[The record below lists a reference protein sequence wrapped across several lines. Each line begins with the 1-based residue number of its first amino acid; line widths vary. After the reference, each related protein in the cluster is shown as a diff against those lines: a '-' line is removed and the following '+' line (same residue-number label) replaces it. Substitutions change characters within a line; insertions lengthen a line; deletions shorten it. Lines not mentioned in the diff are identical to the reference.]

1 MIQRPIRIATLS
13 TLFPSHV
20 RPQFGI
26 FVGRQ
31 TRALAE
37 RDGIDLYA
45 INPIGLPI
53 WPLDQ
58 LSRFRTLAKSR
69 KVDDWNQV
77 RVLRPRFR
85 TIPRIGATRNPKAIA
100 KAALPQLRR
109 LHAAKPFDIIAAEF
123 FYPDGPAAQIIAKEL
138 GIPFTIKARGAD
150 IHYWGAQDGCKQQM
164 LAAADASAG
173 MLAVS
178 GALRHD
184 MAALGMDADKI
195 QVHYTGIDRRTFEP
209 VDRKIVKKD
218 LGLSGTVI
226 ASVGALIARKRQDL
240 VIRALP
246 DLPDTTLLLIGQ
258 GEEESAYRAL
268 AKQLGVEDRV
278 RFLGSLDHQ
287 TLARHVAASDIMALV
302 SSSEGLANAWVEALA
317 AGTPVIACDVG
328 GARELI
334 KDDSAGRIVEPDP
347 TAIVA
352 ATKSILADYPRP
364 YDVRANVAAF
374 SWEEN
379 AEQLDR
385 FYRNILQL
393 AYYPQSGQ
401 RRR

>member
-1 MIQRPIRIATLS
+1 MQRPIRILTLS

-31 TRALAE
+31 TRALTQ
-37 RDGIDLYA
+37 RDGIDLYVA
-45 INPIGLPI
+45 NPIGLPI

-58 LSRFRTLAKSR
+58 LPRFRALAKSR
-69 KVDDWNQV
+69 AVDDWNQV

-85 TIPRIGATRNPKAIA
+85 TIPRVGVTRNPAAVA
-100 KAALPQLRR
+100 KAVLPLVRK
-109 LHAAKPFDIIAAEF
+109 LHAAKPFDLIAAEF
-123 FYPDGPAAQIIAKEL
+123 FYPDGPAAQIIAEEL

-150 IHYWGAQDGCKQQM
+150 IHYWGAQPGCREQI

-178 GALRHD
+178 AALRDD
-184 MAALGMDADKI
+184 MAALGMDESKI

-209 VDRKIVKKD
+209 VDRKIVKQE

-246 DLPDTTLLLIGQ
+246 AVPDATLLLIGQ
-258 GEEESAYRAL
+258 GEEEAAYRAL
-268 AKQLGVEDRV
+268 AQQLGVADRV

-287 TLARHVAASDIMALV
+287 TLARHVAAADIMALV

-334 KDDSAGRIVEPDP
+334 KNDSAGRIVEPDP
-347 TAIVA
+347 VAIA
-352 ATKSILADYPRP
+352 AAICNIMAAPPRP
-364 YDVRANVAAF
+364 FDVRANVAAF

-393 AYYPQSGQ
+393 AFYPQTGE
-401 RRR
+401 RRV

>member
-1 MIQRPIRIATLS
+1 MQRPIRIVTLS

-31 TRALAE
+31 TRALTQ

-45 INPIGLPI
+45 VNPIGLPI
-53 WPLDQ
+53 WPLNW
-58 LSRFRTLAKSR
+58 LGRFRALAKSR
-69 KVDDWNQV
+69 AVDDWNLV

-85 TIPRIGATRNPKAIA
+85 TIPRFGQTRNPKAIA
-100 KAALPQLRR
+100 KAVLPKLRK

-123 FYPDGPAAQIIAKEL
+123 FYPDGPAAQIIADDL

-150 IHYWGAQDGCKQQM
+150 IHYWGAQEGCREQM
-164 LAAADASAG
+164 LAAAKASAG

-178 GALRHD
+178 SALRDD
-184 MAALGMDADKI
+184 MIALGMDGAKI
-195 QVHYTGIDRRTFEP
+195 KVHYTGIDRRTFEP
-209 VDRKIVKKD
+209 VDRKIVKEE

-226 ASVGALIARKRQDL
+226 TSVGAVIARKRQDL

-246 DLPDTTLLLIGQ
+246 DLPGTTLLLIGQ
-258 GEEESAYRAL
+258 GEEEAAYRAL
-268 AKQLGVEDRV
+268 AKQLGVADRV
-278 RFLGSLDHQ
+278 TFLGSIDHHS
-287 TLARHVAASDIMALV
+287 LARYVAASDIMALV
-302 SSSEGLANAWVEALA
+302 SASEGLANAWVEALA

-347 TAIVA
+347 NAIVA
-352 ATKSILADYPRP
+352 AVQSILADYPRP

-385 FYRNILQL
+385 FYRSILQL

-401 RRR
+401 RRL

>member
-1 MIQRPIRIATLS
+1 MQRPIRIVTLS

-31 TRALAE
+31 TRALTQ

-45 INPIGLPI
+45 VNPVGLPL

-58 LSRFRTLAKSR
+58 LRRFRALAKSR
-69 KVDDWNQV
+69 AVDDWNQV

-85 TIPRIGATRNPKAIA
+85 TIPRVGATRNPKAIA
-100 KAALPQLRR
+100 KAVLPQLRK
-109 LHAAKPFDIIAAEF
+109 LHAAKPFDLIAAEF
-123 FYPDGPAAQIIAKEL
+123 FYPDGPAAHIIAQEL

-150 IHYWGAQDGCKQQM
+150 IHYWGAQNGCRDQM
-164 LAAADASAG
+164 LAAADAAAG
-173 MLAVS
+173 MLSVS
-178 GALRHD
+178 AALRQD
-184 MAALGMDADKI
+184 MIDLGMDGDKI
-195 QVHYTGIDRRTFEP
+195 KVHYTGIDRRTFEP
-209 VDRKIVKKD
+209 VDRKFMKSE

-226 ASVGALIARKRQDL
+226 ASVGALIPRKRQDL

-258 GEEESAYRAL
+258 GEEEANYRAL
-268 AKQLGVEDRV
+268 AKDLGVADRV
-278 RFLGSLDHQ
+278 QFLGSLDHQ
-287 TLARHVAASDIMALV
+287 TLARHVATADIMALV

-317 AGTPVIACDVG
+317 AGTPVIACDIG
-328 GARELI
+328 GAKELI
-334 KDDSAGRIVEPDP
+334 KNDTAGRIVEPNP
-347 TAIVA
+347 AAIVA
-352 ATKSILADYPRP
+352 AVQSVMAAPALP

-374 SWEEN
+374 SWDEN

-385 FYRNILQL
+385 FYRAILQL
-393 AYYPQSGQ
+393 AYYPQTGE

>member
-1 MIQRPIRIATLS
+1 MQRPIRILTLS

-31 TRALAE
+31 TRALTQ
-37 RDGIDLYA
+37 RDGIDLYTV
-45 INPIGLPI
+45 NPIGLPI

-58 LSRFRTLAKSR
+58 LGRFRILAKSR
-69 KVDDWNQV
+69 TVDDWNQV

-85 TIPRIGATRNPKAIA
+85 TIPRIGVTRNPKAIA

-109 LHAAKPFDIIAAEF
+109 LHAAKPFDLIAAEF
-123 FYPDGPAAQIIAKEL
+123 FYPDGPAAHIIAQEL

-150 IHYWGAQDGCKQQM
+150 IHYWGAQPGCREQM
-164 LAAADASAG
+164 LAAAAASAG

-178 GALRHD
+178 GALRDD
-184 MAALGMDADKI
+184 MAALGMDAAKI

-209 VDRKIVKKD
+209 VDRKIVKD
-218 LGLSGTVI
+218 ELGLSGTVI

-246 DLPDTTLLLIGQ
+246 DLPDATLLLIGQ
-258 GEEESAYRAL
+258 GDEEGAYRAL
-268 AKQLGVEDRV
+268 AKQLGVADRV
-278 RFLGSLDHQ
+278 RFLGSMDHH
-287 TLARHVAASDIMALV
+287 TLAHHVAAADIMALV

-328 GARELI
+328 GAKELI

-347 TAIVA
+347 DAIVA
-352 ATKSILADYPRP
+352 AVQSILADYPRP

-374 SWEEN
+374 SWDEN

-393 AYYPQSGQ
+393 AFYPQSGQ
-401 RRR
+401 RRF